1 MTDETEQKIMD
12 AALAVFAKN
21 GYKSSTT
28 KNIAEKSG
36 FTEMTLFRKFKTK
49 KNLYDR
55 VLTQNVEI
63 MIEDYKKSLFT
74 SEEFPDVREF
84 LDFFIKKSVQ
94 VSMDNFEI
102 FYLSVNEENKL
113 IEPMMAD
120 TLNFTGEY
128 LKKKIKNPKIDF
140 KTLGLT
146 INSFV
151 YVVNLE
157 RYHGRIASFGKPVE
171 EVIEDFIELIYCMVK
186 T

>member
-1 MTDETEQKIMD
+1 MTDGTEQKIMD
-12 AALAVFAKN
+12 AALKIFAKN

-28 KNIAEKSG
+28 KAIAEESG

-49 KNLYDR
+49 RNLYDR
-55 VLTQNVEI
+55 VLTQKVEI
-63 MIEDYKKSLFT
+63 MIADYKKSVFT
-74 SEEFPDVREF
+74 HEEFENLRDF
-84 LDFFIKKSVQ
+84 LDYFIKTSVK
-94 VSMDNFEI
+94 VSMENFEI

-128 LKKKIKNPKIDF
+128 LKEKIKKPNIDY

-157 RYHGRIASFGKPVE
+157 RYHGRISSFGKPVKD
-171 EVIEDFIELIYCMVK
+171 VIEDFIELVYCMVK
-186 T
+186 